1 MRIMKWN
8 ERYKEYLTDESGLR
22 GACEEIIFPSSSDE
36 LRDCLKLDLQFTI
49 QGSRTGIM
57 GGASPMGDGSDSRKA
72 AILNL
77 SRLQNI
83 AEVTIQN
90 NISYIRADAGA
101 ALEDIQARLRK
112 KHLFFPV
119 EPTEN
124 TATIGGAF
132 ACNAKGLTSLKYGSC
147 NDHVEGIE
155 LLTADGN
162 LLTIPR
168 GNYFFE
174 EDGCPLPDGGF
185 LSCRPLP
192 CKKERIPLLPY
203 KGMDLID
210 LFAGSEGTLGILLSL
225 NLRVIP
231 IPPACW
237 SLIFFFS
244 DEKEALAFAGKLKTL
259 PAGAGEI
266 LCAEFFDPLSLSLSR
281 EAKEE
286 QTSLAP
292 RPDPPSG
299 ATCAILLE
307 AASHSEEAMEEF
319 LFSLLEISEQSDEE
333 RTWASDSAIDKER
346 FRSMRHCVPEKI
358 NQHIHA
364 AQNKDPRI
372 HKLALDLSGPPDQ
385 YEDYYDLYQKTLCE
399 CEVRGTICGHIL
411 ENRLHVNFLPKDY
424 GEFERAADAASRLS
438 DEIIKLGGCPCAE
451 NGIGKIKRP
460 LLKKYLTAK
469 EQALQQTIKD
479 FFDPHHKLGAGNI
492 L

>member
-1 MRIMKWN
+1 M
-8 ERYKEYLTDESGLR
+8 
-22 GACEEIIFPSSSDE
+22 
-36 LRDCLKLDLQFTI
+36 
-49 QGSRTGIM
+49 
-57 GGASPMGDGSDSRKA
+57 
-72 AILNL
+72 NL

-266 LCAEFFDPLSLSLSR
+266 LCAEFFDPLSGG
-281 EAKEE
+281 K
-286 QTSLAP
+286 
-292 RPDPPSG
+292 
-299 ATCAILLE
+299 
-307 AASHSEEAMEEF
+307 
-319 LFSLLEISEQSDEE
+319 
-333 RTWASDSAIDKER
+333 
-346 FRSMRHCVPEKI
+346 
-358 NQHIHA
+358 
-364 AQNKDPRI
+364 
-372 HKLALDLSGPPDQ
+372 
-385 YEDYYDLYQKTLCE
+385 
-399 CEVRGTICGHIL
+399 RGTDFSCPSARPAFWSHLCHSVGSGFPFRGSYGGISFLIVRNLRAVRRGTHL
-411 ENRLHVNFLPKDY
+411 GVRLRN
-424 GEFERAADAASRLS
+424 
-438 DEIIKLGGCPCAE
+438 
-451 NGIGKIKRP
+451 
-460 LLKKYLTAK
+460 
-469 EQALQQTIKD
+469 
-479 FFDPHHKLGAGNI
+479 
-492 L
+492 

>member
-1 MRIMKWN
+1 MKWN

-49 QGSRTGIM
+49 QGAAPELWGRFPDGRRQRFPKGGHFELIPPSKYRRGYHPEQHFLYTG
-57 GGASPMGDGSDSRKA
+57 RC
-72 AILNL
+72 
-77 SRLQNI
+77 
-83 AEVTIQN
+83 
-90 NISYIRADAGA
+90 GA

-237 SLIFFFS
+237 SLIFFFLM
-244 DEKEALAFAGKLKTL
+244 KRKPL
-259 PAGAGEI
+259 P
-266 LCAEFFDPLSLSLSR
+266 L
-281 EAKEE
+281 
-286 QTSLAP
+286 
-292 RPDPPSG
+292 
-299 ATCAILLE
+299 
-307 AASHSEEAMEEF
+307 
-319 LFSLLEISEQSDEE
+319 
-333 RTWASDSAIDKER
+333 
-346 FRSMRHCVPEKI
+346 PE
-358 NQHIHA
+358 N
-364 AQNKDPRI
+364 
-372 HKLALDLSGPPDQ
+372 
-385 YEDYYDLYQKTLCE
+385 
-399 CEVRGTICGHIL
+399 
-411 ENRLHVNFLPKDY
+411 
-424 GEFERAADAASRLS
+424 
-438 DEIIKLGGCPCAE
+438 
-451 NGIGKIKRP
+451 
-460 LLKKYLTAK
+460 
-469 EQALQQTIKD
+469 
-479 FFDPHHKLGAGNI
+479 
-492 L
+492 

>member
-1 MRIMKWN
+1 MKWN

-231 IPPACW
+231 IPPA
-237 SLIFFFS
+237 
-244 DEKEALAFAGKLKTL
+244 
-259 PAGAGEI
+259 
-266 LCAEFFDPLSLSLSR
+266 
-281 EAKEE
+281 
-286 QTSLAP
+286 
-292 RPDPPSG
+292 
-299 ATCAILLE
+299 
-307 AASHSEEAMEEF
+307 
-319 LFSLLEISEQSDEE
+319 
-333 RTWASDSAIDKER
+333 
-346 FRSMRHCVPEKI
+346 
-358 NQHIHA
+358 
-364 AQNKDPRI
+364 
-372 HKLALDLSGPPDQ
+372 
-385 YEDYYDLYQKTLCE
+385 
-399 CEVRGTICGHIL
+399 
-411 ENRLHVNFLPKDY
+411 
-424 GEFERAADAASRLS
+424 
-438 DEIIKLGGCPCAE
+438 
-451 NGIGKIKRP
+451 
-460 LLKKYLTAK
+460 
-469 EQALQQTIKD
+469 
-479 FFDPHHKLGAGNI
+479 
-492 L
+492 

>member
-1 MRIMKWN
+1 MKWN

-168 GNYFFE
+168 
-174 EDGCPLPDGGF
+174 
-185 LSCRPLP
+185 
-192 CKKERIPLLPY
+192 
-203 KGMDLID
+203 
-210 LFAGSEGTLGILLSL
+210 
-225 NLRVIP
+225 
-231 IPPACW
+231 
-237 SLIFFFS
+237 
-244 DEKEALAFAGKLKTL
+244 
-259 PAGAGEI
+259 
-266 LCAEFFDPLSLSLSR
+266 
-281 EAKEE
+281 
-286 QTSLAP
+286 
-292 RPDPPSG
+292 
-299 ATCAILLE
+299 
-307 AASHSEEAMEEF
+307 
-319 LFSLLEISEQSDEE
+319 
-333 RTWASDSAIDKER
+333 
-346 FRSMRHCVPEKI
+346 
-358 NQHIHA
+358 
-364 AQNKDPRI
+364 
-372 HKLALDLSGPPDQ
+372 
-385 YEDYYDLYQKTLCE
+385 
-399 CEVRGTICGHIL
+399 
-411 ENRLHVNFLPKDY
+411 
-424 GEFERAADAASRLS
+424 
-438 DEIIKLGGCPCAE
+438 EIIFLRKTAVPSRMEDFSPAALFPA
-451 NGIGKIKRP
+451 KRSGFP
-460 LLKKYLTAK
+460 SSP
-469 EQALQQTIKD
+469 IRVW
-479 FFDPHHKLGAGNI
+479 I
-492 L
+492 

>member
-1 MRIMKWN
+1 MKWN

-266 LCAEFFDPLSLSLSR
+266 LCAEFFDPLS
-281 EAKEE
+281 
-286 QTSLAP
+286 P
-292 RPDPPSG
+292 IPVSG
-299 ATCAILLE
+299 G
-307 AASHSEEAMEEF
+307 
-319 LFSLLEISEQSDEE
+319 
-333 RTWASDSAIDKER
+333 K
-346 FRSMRHCVPEKI
+346 
-358 NQHIHA
+358 
-364 AQNKDPRI
+364 
-372 HKLALDLSGPPDQ
+372 
-385 YEDYYDLYQKTLCE
+385 
-399 CEVRGTICGHIL
+399 RGTDFSCPSARPAFWSHLCHSVGSGFPFRGSYGGISFLIVRNLRAVRRGTHL
-411 ENRLHVNFLPKDY
+411 GVRLRN
-424 GEFERAADAASRLS
+424 
-438 DEIIKLGGCPCAE
+438 
-451 NGIGKIKRP
+451 
-460 LLKKYLTAK
+460 
-469 EQALQQTIKD
+469 
-479 FFDPHHKLGAGNI
+479 
-492 L
+492 